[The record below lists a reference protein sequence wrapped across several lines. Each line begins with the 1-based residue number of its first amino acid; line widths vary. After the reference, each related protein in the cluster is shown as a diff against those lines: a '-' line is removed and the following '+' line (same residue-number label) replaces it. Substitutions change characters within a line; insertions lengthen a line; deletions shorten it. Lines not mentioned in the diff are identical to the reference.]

1 MQKIAILG
9 KPNVGK
15 SSLFNRFLMRRIA
28 ITSDVSGTTRDINT
42 KIADFDGNEVE
53 LLDTGGIDDSSALFV
68 KVKELSLK
76 AAFSADVIVYVVDGK
91 ILPQD
96 DDMKLFYELQSLGKP
111 IALVVNKIDNDKEEL
126 ENFVEFY
133 SFGAKDIF
141 PISVSHNRKVSAL
154 KLWILRQIKKDE
166 SVQLKQQL
174 LNASSED
181 DFALEQLLDGKKGDE
196 DNSIINVA
204 IIGKVNAGKS
214 SLLNSIIGEERA
226 VVSDVAG
233 TTIDPNDET
242 YIYGDYTIN
251 FIDTAGLRRRSK
263 ILGIEKYA
271 LGRTKKMLQS
281 ADIALLVIDASE
293 GVTDQDEKI
302 AGLIEEYKL
311 GCLIVLN
318 KWDKCDK
325 TFEEIKKEVR
335 DELRFLHYAPFITV
349 SALTNKRTKKILD
362 HIITIFKEY
371 TKRVPTGKLNDV
383 MAYATMKHQL
393 PSYHLK
399 RLKIKYVTQYGIK
412 PPRFALVMNRPE
424 GLHFSY
430 RRYLQNMIRQ
440 NFGFEGS
447 PVIISARKRGERESE
462 DESSTFSKENQ

>member
-1 MQKIAILG
+1 MQKVAILG

-28 ITSDVSGTTRDINT
+28 ITSDISGTTRDVNT
-42 KIADFDGNEVE
+42 KIANFDGNEVE
-53 LLDTGGIDDSSALFV
+53 LLDTGGIDESSALFV

-76 AAFSADVIVYVVDGK
+76 AAFSADVIIYVVDGK

-96 DDMKLFYELQSLGKP
+96 DDMKLFYELQGLGKP
-111 IALVVNKIDNDKEEL
+111 IALVVNKIDNEKEEL

-141 PISVSHNRKVSAL
+141 PISVSHNRNIHTL
-154 KLWILRQIKKDE
+154 KSWII
-166 SVQLKQQL
+166 QQL
-174 LNASSED
+174 HKGKSQPKQLLQASDGD
-181 DFALEQLLDGKKGDE
+181 DFALEQLLDDGEKDDE
-196 DNSIINVA
+196 DNSTINVA
-204 IIGKVNAGKS
+204 IIGKVNVGKS

-226 VVSDVAG
+226 VVSEVAG

-242 YIYGDYTIN
+242 YTYGDYTIN

-271 LGRTKKMLQS
+271 LEQTKRMLQN

-302 AGLIEEYKL
+302 AGLIEKYQL
-311 GCLIVLN
+311 GSLIVLN

-335 DELRFLHYAPFITV
+335 DKLRFLHYAPFITV
-349 SALTNKRTKKILD
+349 SALTKKRTKKILD
-362 HIITIFKEY
+362 YIINIFKEY
-371 TKRVPTGKLNDV
+371 TKRVPTGKLNE
-383 MAYATMKHQL
+383 MISYATMKHQL

-399 RLKIKYVTQYGIK
+399 SLKIKYATQYGTR

-447 PVIISARKRGERESE
+447 PVIISARRRGERESE
-462 DESSTFSKENQ
+462 DEGATFSKENQ

>member
-28 ITSDVSGTTRDINT
+28 ITSDVSGTTRDVNT
-42 KIADFDGNEVE
+42 KMADFDGNEVE
-53 LLDTGGIDDSSALFV
+53 LLDTGGIDDSSALFS

-76 AAFSADVIVYVVDGK
+76 AATTADVILYVVDGK
-91 ILPQD
+91 TLPQD

-126 ENFVEFY
+126 ESFVEFY
-133 SFGAKDIF
+133 SFGAKDIY
-141 PISVSHNRKVSAL
+141 PISVSHNRKVNAL
-154 KLWILRQIKKDE
+154 KSWMMKHIQTDE
-166 SVQLKQQL
+166 SAQLKQQL
-174 LNASSED
+174 LQASGGD
-181 DFALEQLLDGKKGDE
+181 DFALEQFLDDDAKSDE
-196 DNSIINVA
+196 DESTINVA

-214 SLLNSIIGEERA
+214 SLLNSMIGEERA
-226 VVSDVAG
+226 VVSEVAG
-233 TTIDPNDET
+233 TTIDPNDEK
-242 YIYGDYTIN
+242 YSYGDYTIN
-251 FIDTAGLRRRSK
+251 FVDTAGLRRRSK
-263 ILGIEKYA
+263 IVGIEKYA
-271 LGRTKKMLQS
+271 LGRTKKMLES

-302 AGLIEEYKL
+302 AGLIEEYKM

-318 KWDKCDK
+318 KWDKSEK
-325 TFEEIKKEVR
+325 TFEEVKQEVR

-349 SALTNKRTKKILD
+349 SALTNKRTHKILD

-412 PPRFALVMNRPE
+412 PPRFALVMNMPE

-430 RRYLQNMIRQ
+430 RRYLQNMIRE

-447 PVIISARKRGERESE
+447 PVIISARKRGERDSE
-462 DESSTFSKENQ
+462 DEE